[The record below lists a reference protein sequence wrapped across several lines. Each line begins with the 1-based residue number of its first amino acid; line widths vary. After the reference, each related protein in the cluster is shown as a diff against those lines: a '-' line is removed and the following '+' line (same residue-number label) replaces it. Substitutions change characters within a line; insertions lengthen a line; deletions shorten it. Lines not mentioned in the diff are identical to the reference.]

1 VSGLLVALESN
12 TDFLITTGP
21 RATSVPCRQFNRQN
35 INEYEINMG
44 PETGPNRHPLMLHT
58 SIVV

>member
-12 TDFLITTGP
+12 TDFLIT
-21 RATSVPCRQFNRQN
+21 AQQVFPCRQFNRQN
-35 INEYEINMG
+35 INAYEINLG